1 MDGPVAVT
9 PKTTEY
15 SAWQITQDNIHRI
28 ARWCG
33 AKVMGS
39 NLPGGRPSH
48 LVLFGN
54 SGEDDAYAE
63 VGDWVVRGFNN
74 HFFVAPAEWFDRTYE
89 VKHVLPYRVEVAY
102 EVYSASEA
110 WWVIRVPV
118 LDLVTQ
124 AETWEEVGEMATDVI
139 ACHLGCAVEAVA
151 MEVHVVSS

>member
-1 MDGPVAVT
+1 
-9 PKTTEY
+9 
-15 SAWQITQDNIHRI
+15 
-28 ARWCG
+28 
-33 AKVMGS
+33 
-39 NLPGGRPSH
+39 